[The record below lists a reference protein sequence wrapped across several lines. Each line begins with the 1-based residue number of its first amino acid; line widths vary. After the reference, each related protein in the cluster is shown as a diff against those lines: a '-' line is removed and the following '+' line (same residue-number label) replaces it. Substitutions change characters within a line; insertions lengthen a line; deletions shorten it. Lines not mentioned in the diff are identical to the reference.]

1 MNKNENYLTE
11 YMKISEE
18 LKHISNSLMRLQLL
32 FSLYENDKTM
42 KEINSST
49 KLNYSAISTNT
60 RILELEEYIIRE
72 ENTYSLSNIMRLYLK
87 NLMEFD
93 KTIAILKEFYNLFE
107 NHKVRNI
114 PLKSISEL
122 HMVEDSKLIESTG
135 TDIYKINEIIID
147 SLKKSNEIKAIL
159 PISFKE
165 LTKAIEKFI
174 NKGKKAELKISE
186 DIYDDFVENIDLD
199 LENLQIKELN
209 KDFNFLLLIS
219 SDKLILGLYKKEGS
233 FDQNRILLSKSEE
246 ALKWANILF
255 DSI

>member
-93 KTIAILKEFYNLFE
+93 KTISILKEFYNLF
-107 NHKVRNI
+107 
-114 PLKSISEL
+114 
-122 HMVEDSKLIESTG
+122 
-135 TDIYKINEIIID
+135 
-147 SLKKSNEIKAIL
+147 
-159 PISFKE
+159 
-165 LTKAIEKFI
+165 
-174 NKGKKAELKISE
+174 
-186 DIYDDFVENIDLD
+186 
-199 LENLQIKELN
+199 
-209 KDFNFLLLIS
+209 
-219 SDKLILGLYKKEGS
+219 
-233 FDQNRILLSKSEE
+233 
-246 ALKWANILF
+246 
-255 DSI
+255 